1 MGRFP
6 RGREADESAVLK
18 ESNKHLDNE
27 EQVKILENI
36 SGINTLQEFCRT
48 LYLSLIHIYKIREF
62 CSVPETETVVGVIAV
77 GVPGEEP
84 GRPKRKDTEEIVKFL

>member
-1 MGRFP
+1 MGIRD
-6 RGREADESAVLK
+6 A
-18 ESNKHLDNE
+18 
-27 EQVKILENI
+27 
-36 SGINTLQEFCRT
+36 
-48 LYLSLIHIYKIREF
+48 YKIREF